1 MQTLHVVDEHV
12 TDVGLGL
19 GNRRRRPPLR
29 PHTAVRTS
37 EGPRTRP
44 RPEQGCLRPG
54 AASTHGNVGRPT
66 HRDPADGPP
75 APCDDRGA
83 NASELVLQVP
93 RVAVAALRGKFSPLE
108 KAHEMAHFLRMAFI
122 GASSGAA
129 FFFMA
134 RRRFM
139 PLRMPTKM
147 QLINGQSPTAREL
160 NII

>member
-1 MQTLHVVDEHV
+1 M
-12 TDVGLGL
+12 
-19 GNRRRRPPLR
+19 
-29 PHTAVRTS
+29 
-37 EGPRTRP
+37 
-44 RPEQGCLRPG
+44 
-54 AASTHGNVGRPT
+54 
-66 HRDPADGPP
+66 
-75 APCDDRGA
+75 
-83 NASELVLQVP
+83 
-93 RVAVAALRGKFSPLE
+93 AVAALRGKFSPLE

-147 QLINGQSPTAREL
+147 QLINGQSPIAREL